1 MCAEQDSIVCH
12 RAILIC
18 PHLESAGLEVYHFRK
33 NDNLEVNQDLGN
45 RVLKQHSLYII
56 STENKTHVKQ
66 LSLFDTQSTQ
76 TMGK

>member
-1 MCAEQDSIVCH
+1 MCAEQDPIVCH

-33 NDNLEVNQDLGN
+33 NDNLEVDQDLAN
-45 RVLKQHSLYII
+45 RVLKQHNLYRI
-56 STENKTHVKQ
+56 STKNKSHVKQ
-66 LSLFDTQSTQ
+66 LSLLDKQSTQ

>member
-45 RVLKQHSLYII
+45 RVLKQHNLYII
-56 STENKTHVKQ
+56 STESKTHVKQ